1 MLGVTILG
9 NNSALPAFDRH
20 PTAQVVTVDDQLFLM
35 DCGENTQV
43 QLSKYK
49 IRWGRINH
57 IFISHLHGDH
67 YFGLPG
73 FIHSMG
79 LLNRENDLQLYAPA
93 ELKEI
98 LDLQFRAAGSS
109 LPYTLHFHALEGE
122 GQLVKTDRFKVSCFT
137 TMHRVP
143 CWGFKFEQVR
153 APRKI
158 NVGKARIHNIPALFF
173 DRLKAGDDFVNAEG
187 RIIKNELVTEA
198 APKPKSYAFCADNT
212 FHAELIEKVRGV
224 DLLYH
229 ETTYLKDLEERAA
242 SRFHAT
248 THQAALIAKMANVKK
263 LLIGHFSSKYDK
275 LDTFEQEA
283 REIFPN
289 TDLALEGATY
299 FV

>member
-49 IRWGRINH
+49 IRWGRINY

-79 LLNRENDLQLYAPA
+79 LLNRENDLHLFAPA
-93 ELKEI
+93 FLKEI
-98 LDLQFRAAGSS
+98 LDLQFRAADSS
-109 LPYTLHFHALEGE
+109 LPFKLHFHALEGE
-122 GQLVKTDRFKVSCFT
+122 GELVRADKFRISCFK

-143 CWGFKFEQVR
+143 CWGFKFEQVKV
-153 APRKI
+153 PRKI
-158 NVGKARIHNIPALFF
+158 NVAKARIHNIPALFF
-173 DRLKAGDDFVNAEG
+173 DRLKAGDDFINAEG
-187 RIIKNELVTEA
+187 RIIKNELVTDA

-212 FHAELIEKVRGV
+212 FHEEMIEKVKGV
-224 DLLYH
+224 DLMYH
-229 ETTYLKDLEERAA
+229 ETTYLKGLEERAIA
-242 SRFHAT
+242 RFHST
-248 THQAALIAKMANVKK
+248 THQAAMIAKLANVKR

-275 LDTFEQEA
+275 LDLFEQEA
-283 REIFPN
+283 REVFSN

>member
-79 LLNRENDLQLYAPA
+79 LLNRENDLHLYAPA

-122 GQLVKTDRFKVSCFT
+122 GQLIKTDRFKVSCFT

-212 FHAELIEKVRGV
+212 FHPELIEKVRGV

-242 SRFHAT
+242 ARFHAT